1 MTVTRPET
9 RPVRASAA
17 IDIPG
22 KYLSL
27 TTYRRDGSPVS
38 TPVWFVEEGGRLFVT
53 TGADSYKAKRL
64 RRNPVAMVA
73 PCSARGALKGD
84 PIPVRVEFLPVAEQ
98 TRIDRLMAEKYRVD
112 RILILP
118 IYRLVTKLRRKPAGD
133 ARTGVYLAITP
144 T

>member
-1 MTVTRPET
+1 MTVAQREAQRTRRGPLN
-9 RPVRASAA
+9 V
-17 IDIPG
+17 PG

-53 TGADSYKAKRL
+53 TAADSYKAKRL
-64 RRNPVAMVA
+64 RRNPAAMVS
-73 PCSARGALKGD
+73 PCTARGVPTAD
-84 PIPVRVEFLPVAEQ
+84 AIPVVVEFLPAGEHDRV
-98 TRIDRLMAEKYRVD
+98 DRLMAKKYRAD

-118 IYRLVTKLRRKPAGD
+118 VYRLVMKLRGKSRAEPGSGA
-133 ARTGVYLAITP
+133 YLAITP